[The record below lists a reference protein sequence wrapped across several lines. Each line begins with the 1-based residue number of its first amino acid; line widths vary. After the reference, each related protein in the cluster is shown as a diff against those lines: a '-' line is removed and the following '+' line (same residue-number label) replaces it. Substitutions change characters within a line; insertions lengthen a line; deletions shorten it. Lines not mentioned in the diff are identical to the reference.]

1 MTKSLAKAEKAYKNM
16 EFLNSHDARVI
27 RILAEYLEPQW
38 RLRNAGV
45 EDTVVFFGSARTKPL
60 QEAKAILAELEKE
73 AVNSSDTARV
83 ELQQKL
89 EEARNELFISRY
101 YQDAVDLAA
110 KITIWSKGLGSHHR
124 FIICSG
130 GGFGMME
137 AANKGAAEAGGKS
150 IGLNISIPLEQ
161 VPNQHI
167 TPELNF
173 EFHYF
178 FMRKYWFIYMAKALV
193 IFPGGFG
200 TLDELFEVLTLIQ
213 TKKLE
218 KVLPIVVY
226 GSEYW
231 NQVINFETLAKYGTI
246 SREDLNLLHFSD
258 SVDDAFDYLK
268 GELTR
273 LYLG

>member
-1 MTKSLAKAEKAYKNM
+1 MTRSLEKAPKAYKNL
-16 EFLNSHDARVI
+16 EFLSSRDARVI
-27 RILAEYLEPQW
+27 RILAEYLEPLQ
-38 RLRNAGV
+38 RLKKERV
-45 EDTVVFFGSARTKPL
+45 EDTVVFFGSARTKSL
-60 QEAKAILAELEKE
+60 QEAKTYLAELETRAAATE
-73 AVNSSDTARV
+73 AEEPDLT
-83 ELQQKL
+83 KL
-89 EEARNELFISRY
+89 LEKARNELIISRY

-110 KITIWSKGLGSHHR
+110 KLTTWSKGLGSDHR

-137 AANKGAAEAGGKS
+137 AANKGAAEARGKS
-150 IGLNISIPLEQ
+150 IGFNISIPHEQ
-161 VPNQHI
+161 LPNQYI

-178 FMRKYWFIYMAKALV
+178 FMRKYWFTYLAKALV

-213 TKKLE
+213 TKKLDKE
-218 KVLPIVVY
+218 LPIVVF
-226 GSEYW
+226 GMEYW
-231 NQVINFETLAKYGTI
+231 QQVLNLEAMVKYGTI
-246 SREDLNLLHFSD
+246 SEEDLDLIHFSD

-273 LYLG
+273 IYL

>member
-1 MTKSLAKAEKAYKNM
+1 MRRSLEKAPKAYKNM
-16 EFLNSHDARVI
+16 EFLNSRDARAI
-27 RILAEYLEPQW
+27 RIMAEYLEPLQ
-38 RLRNAGV
+38 RLKNERV

-60 QEAKAILAELEKE
+60 EEAKTYLAELETRAAASE
-73 AVNSSDTARV
+73 AADPDLTKLIEKTRDELIISS
-83 ELQQKL
+83 
-89 EEARNELFISRY
+89 Y

-110 KITIWSKGLGSHHR
+110 KLTTWSKGLGSDHR

-137 AANKGAAEAGGKS
+137 AANKGASEAGGKS
-150 IGLNISIPLEQ
+150 IGFNISIPHEQ
-161 VPNQHI
+161 LPNQYI

-178 FMRKYWFIYMAKALV
+178 FMRKYWFTYLAKALV

-213 TKKLE
+213 TKKLDKE
-218 KVLPIVVY
+218 LPIVVF
-226 GSEYW
+226 GMEYW
-231 NQVINFETLAKYGTI
+231 QQVLNLEAMVKYGTI
-246 SREDLNLLHFSD
+246 SEEDLDLIHFSD

-273 LYLG
+273 IYL